1 MSSTIN
7 VKTLRHELGRIV
19 ERVKKG
25 EHFLVLYRSRPA
37 FRIVP
42 LQCALHVGGAEDDSL
57 FEADAVGRSTD
68 GLTSEHHDRILYGE
82 SRG

>member
-42 LQCALHVGGAEDDSL
+42 LQGALHVGGAEDDSL
-57 FEADAVGRSTD
+57 FEADAVGRSID
-68 GLTSEHHDRILYGE
+68 GLTSEHHDRLLYGE